1 MKPVLDKLHQN
12 LKSIVKKVKRYIK
25 TLWAIA
31 LIFGFAVKSYAQEGI
46 RAPLELG
53 KIEPYK
59 MEVTYDKT
67 SHLIFPTAIRYVD
80 LGSEYLIAGK
90 AEDAENVLR
99 IKATARDFEGET
111 NFSVITNDG
120 RFYSFNVYYSS
131 YPEVLSYDLLTLQK
145 AVGKASGNDVLFEE
159 LGNNSP
165 SLAGLLLKTIY
176 SKDKRIVKHIGAKS
190 YGIQFILKGIYI
202 HNGKYYFHTELRNRT
217 NVPFHIDFVNFKAVD
232 KKIAKRTVVQERPI
246 IPLRIYKPLNE
257 IAGKTVEQNVFL
269 LDQFTIDGDKIL
281 LIEIFEK
288 NGGRHQTLQVENL
301 DLLKARLV
309 NDMHLKF

>member
-1 MKPVLDKLHQN
+1 MKN
-12 LKSIVKKVKRYIK
+12 ILK
-25 TLWAIA
+25 TFWAIA
-31 LIFGFAVKSYAQEGI
+31 LILGFAVQSFAQDSI
-46 RAPLELG
+46 RTPLALG

-99 IKATARDFEGET
+99 VKATVRDFEPET

-120 RFYSFNVYYSS
+120 RFYSFNVSYSS
-131 YPEVLSYDLLTLQK
+131 YPEAMSYDLLTMQK
-145 AVGKASGNDVLFEE
+145 AVDKANGNDVLFEE

-165 SLAGLLLKTIY
+165 SLAGLLLETIY
-176 SKDKRIVKHIGAKS
+176 KNDNRIVKHIGAKS
-190 YGIQFILKGIYI
+190 FGIQFILKGIYI
-202 HNGKYYFHTELRNRT
+202 HNGKYYFHTELRNKT
-217 NVPFHIDFVNFKAVD
+217 NVPFQIDFINFKVVD
-232 KKIAKRTVVQERPI
+232 KKVAKRTVVLERPM
-246 IPLRIYKPLNE
+246 IPLRTYKPLDE
-257 IAGKTVEQNVFL
+257 IGGKLTEQNVFL
-269 LDQFTIDGDKIL
+269 LDQFTIADDKVL

-288 NGGRHQTLQVENL
+288 NGGRHQTLQVENS
-301 DLLKARLV
+301 DLIKARLI

>member
-1 MKPVLDKLHQN
+1 MKN
-12 LKSIVKKVKRYIK
+12 LFK
-25 TLWAIA
+25 TLWAFA
-31 LIFGFAVKSYAQEGI
+31 LTIGLAVNSFAQDSI
-46 RAPLELG
+46 RTPLALG
-53 KIEPYK
+53 KIEPYH

-99 IKATARDFEGET
+99 VKASVRNFEPET

-131 YPEVLSYDLLTLQK
+131 YPEEMSYDLLTMQK
-145 AVGKASGNDVLFEE
+145 AVDKANGNDVLFEE

-165 SLAGLLLKTIY
+165 SLAGLLLETIY
-176 SKDKRIVKHIGAKS
+176 KKDKRIVKHIGAKS
-190 YGIQFILKGIYI
+190 FGIQFILKGIYI

-217 NVPFHIDFVNFKAVD
+217 NVPFEIDFINFKVVD
-232 KKIAKRTVVQERPI
+232 KKVAKRIVVQERPLT
-246 IPLRIYKPLNE
+246 PLRTYKPLDG
-257 IAGKTVEQNVFL
+257 IAGKSTEQNVFL
-269 LDQFTIDGDKIL
+269 LDQFTIADDKVL

-288 NGGRHQTLQVENL
+288 NGGRHQTLQVENS
-301 DLLKARLV
+301 DLIKARLID
-309 NDMHLKF
+309 DMHLKF

>member
-1 MKPVLDKLHQN
+1 MKNH
-12 LKSIVKKVKRYIK
+12 LK
-25 TLWAIA
+25 TFWAIA
-31 LIFGFAVKSYAQEGI
+31 LILGFAVQSYAQDSI
-46 RAPLELG
+46 RTPLALG
-53 KIEPYK
+53 KIEPYR

-99 IKATARDFEGET
+99 VKASVREFEPET

-131 YPEVLSYDLLTLQK
+131 YPEAMSYDLLSMQK
-145 AVGKASGNDVLFEE
+145 AVDKANGNDVLFEE

-165 SLAGLLLKTIY
+165 SLAGLLLETIY
-176 SKDKRIVKHIGAKS
+176 KKDKRVVKHIGAKS
-190 YGIQFILKGIYI
+190 FGIQFILKGIYI

-217 NVPFHIDFVNFKAVD
+217 NVPFEIDFINFKVVD
-232 KKIAKRTVVQERPI
+232 KKVAKRTVVQERPLT
-246 IPLRIYKPLNE
+246 PLRTYKPLDG
-257 IAGKTVEQNVFL
+257 IGGQSTEQNVFL
-269 LDQFTIDGDKIL
+269 LDQFTIADDKVL

-288 NGGRHQTLQVENL
+288 NGGRHQILQVENS
-301 DLLKARLV
+301 DLIKARLI

>member
-1 MKPVLDKLHQN
+1 MKNH
-12 LKSIVKKVKRYIK
+12 LK
-25 TLWAIA
+25 TFWAIA
-31 LIFGFAVKSYAQEGI
+31 LILGFAVQSYAQDSI
-46 RAPLELG
+46 RTPLALG

-99 IKATARDFEGET
+99 VKATVKDFETET

-131 YPEVLSYDLLTLQK
+131 YPEVLSYDLLAMQK
-145 AVGKASGNDVLFEE
+145 AVDKANGNDVLFEE

-165 SLAGLLLKTIY
+165 SLAGLLLETIY
-176 SKDKRIVKHIGAKS
+176 KNDKRIVKHIGAKS
-190 YGIQFILKGIYI
+190 FGIQFILKGIYI

-217 NVPFHIDFVNFKAVD
+217 NVPFQIDFINFKVVD
-232 KKIAKRTVVQERPI
+232 KKVAKRTVVQERPM
-246 IPLRIYKPLNE
+246 IPLRTYKPLDE
-257 IAGKTVEQNVFL
+257 IGGKSIEQNVFL
-269 LDQFTIDGDKIL
+269 LDQFTIADDKVL

-288 NGGRHQTLQVENL
+288 NGGRHQTLQIENS
-301 DLLKARLV
+301 DLIKARLI

>member
-1 MKPVLDKLHQN
+1 MKNH
-12 LKSIVKKVKRYIK
+12 LK
-25 TLWAIA
+25 TFWAFA
-31 LIFGFAVKSYAQEGI
+31 LILGFAVQSYAQDSA
-46 RAPLELG
+46 RTKLALG
-53 KIEPYK
+53 KIQPYR

-99 IKATARDFEGET
+99 VKATVRDFEPET

-131 YPEVLSYDLLTLQK
+131 YPEAISYDLLTMQK
-145 AVGKASGNDVLFEE
+145 AVDKANGNDVLFEE

-165 SLAGLLLKTIY
+165 SLAGLLLETIY
-176 SKDKRIVKHIGAKS
+176 KKDKRIVKHIGAKS
-190 YGIQFILKGIYI
+190 FGIQFILKGIYI

-217 NVPFHIDFVNFKAVD
+217 NVPFQIDFMNFKVVD
-232 KKIAKRTVVQERPI
+232 KKVAKRTVVQERPM
-246 IPLRIYKPLNE
+246 IPLRTYKPLDD
-257 IAGKTVEQNVFL
+257 IAGKTIEQNVFL
-269 LDQFTIDGDKIL
+269 LDQFTIADDKVL

-288 NGGRHQTLQVENL
+288 NGGRHQTLQIENS
-301 DLLKARLV
+301 DLIKARLI

>member
-1 MKPVLDKLHQN
+1 MKNH
-12 LKSIVKKVKRYIK
+12 LK
-25 TLWAIA
+25 TFWALA
-31 LIFGFAVKSYAQEGI
+31 LILGFAIQSYAQDSI
-46 RAPLELG
+46 RTPLALG
-53 KIEPYK
+53 KIEPYR

-67 SHLIFPTAIRYVD
+67 SHLIFPTSIRYVD

-99 IKATARDFEGET
+99 VKASVRDFEQET

-131 YPEVLSYDLLTLQK
+131 YPEAMSYDLLTMQK
-145 AVGKASGNDVLFEE
+145 AVDRTNGNDVLFEE

-165 SLAGLLLKTIY
+165 SLAGLLLETIY
-176 SKDKRIVKHIGAKS
+176 KKDKRIVKHIGAKS
-190 YGIQFILKGIYI
+190 FGIQFILKGIYI

-217 NVPFHIDFVNFKAVD
+217 NVPFQIDFVNFKVVD
-232 KKIAKRTVVQERPI
+232 KKVAKRTVVQERPM
-246 IPLRIYKPLNE
+246 IPLRTYKPLAE
-257 IAGKTVEQNVFL
+257 ISGQTTEQNVFL
-269 LDQFTIDGDKIL
+269 LDQFTIADDKVL

-288 NGGRHQTLQVENL
+288 NGGRHQTLQVENS
-301 DLLKARLV
+301 DLIKARLI

>member
-1 MKPVLDKLHQN
+1 MKNH
-12 LKSIVKKVKRYIK
+12 LK
-25 TLWAIA
+25 TFWAIA
-31 LIFGFAVKSYAQEGI
+31 LILGFAVQSFAQDSI
-46 RAPLELG
+46 RTPLALG

-99 IKATARDFEGET
+99 VKASVRDFEPET

-131 YPEVLSYDLLTLQK
+131 YPEALSYDLLTMQK
-145 AVGKASGNDVLFEE
+145 AVDKANGNDVLFEE

-165 SLAGLLLKTIY
+165 SLAGLLLETIY
-176 SKDKRIVKHIGAKS
+176 KNDKRIVKHIGAKS
-190 YGIQFILKGIYI
+190 FGIQFILKGIYI
-202 HNGKYYFHTELRNRT
+202 HNGKYYFHTELRNKT
-217 NVPFHIDFVNFKAVD
+217 NVPFQIDFINFKVVD
-232 KKIAKRTVVQERPI
+232 KKVAKRTVVQERPM
-246 IPLRIYKPLNE
+246 IPLRTYKPLDE
-257 IAGKTVEQNVFL
+257 IGGKLTEQNVFL
-269 LDQFTIDGDKIL
+269 LDQFTIADDKVL

-288 NGGRHQTLQVENL
+288 NGGRHQTLQVENS
-301 DLLKARLV
+301 DLIKARLI

>member
-1 MKPVLDKLHQN
+1 MKN
-12 LKSIVKKVKRYIK
+12 ILK
-25 TLWAIA
+25 TFWAIA
-31 LIFGFAVKSYAQEGI
+31 LILGFAVQSFAQDSI
-46 RAPLELG
+46 RTPLALG

-99 IKATARDFEGET
+99 VKATVRDFEPET

-131 YPEVLSYDLLTLQK
+131 YPEAMSYDLLTMQK
-145 AVGKASGNDVLFEE
+145 AVDKANGNDVLFEE

-165 SLAGLLLKTIY
+165 SLAGLLLETIY
-176 SKDKRIVKHIGAKS
+176 KNDNRIVKHIGAKS
-190 YGIQFILKGIYI
+190 FGIQFILKGIYI
-202 HNGKYYFHTELRNRT
+202 HNGKYYFHTELRNKT
-217 NVPFHIDFVNFKAVD
+217 NVPFQIDFINFKVVD
-232 KKIAKRTVVQERPI
+232 KKVAKRTVVQERPM
-246 IPLRIYKPLNE
+246 IPLRTYKTLDE
-257 IAGKTVEQNVFL
+257 IGGKLTEQNVFL
-269 LDQFTIDGDKIL
+269 LDQFTIADDKVL

-288 NGGRHQTLQVENL
+288 NGGRHQTLQIENS
-301 DLLKARLV
+301 DLIKAHLID
-309 NDMHLKF
+309 DMHLKF

>member
-1 MKPVLDKLHQN
+1 MKNH
-12 LKSIVKKVKRYIK
+12 LK
-25 TLWAIA
+25 TFWAFA
-31 LIFGFAVKSYAQEGI
+31 LILGFAVTSYAQDTI
-46 RAPLELG
+46 RTPLALG
-53 KIEPYK
+53 KIEPYR

-99 IKATARDFEGET
+99 VKASVRDFEPET

-131 YPEVLSYDLLTLQK
+131 YPEAMSYDLLTMQK
-145 AVGKASGNDVLFEE
+145 AVDKAKGNDVLFEE

-165 SLAGLLLKTIY
+165 SLAGLLLETIY
-176 SKDKRIVKHIGAKS
+176 KKDKRIVKHIGAKS
-190 YGIQFILKGIYI
+190 FGIQFILKGIYI

-217 NVPFHIDFVNFKAVD
+217 NVPFEIDFINFKVVD
-232 KKIAKRTVVQERPI
+232 KKVAKRTVVQERPLT
-246 IPLRIYKPLNE
+246 PLRTYKPLDG
-257 IAGKTVEQNVFL
+257 IAGKSTEQNVFL
-269 LDQFTIDGDKIL
+269 LDQFTIADDKVL

-288 NGGRHQTLQVENL
+288 NGGRHQTLQVENS
-301 DLLKARLV
+301 DLIKARLID
-309 NDMHLKF
+309 DMHLKF

>member
-1 MKPVLDKLHQN
+1 MKNH
-12 LKSIVKKVKRYIK
+12 LK
-25 TLWAIA
+25 TFWALA
-31 LIFGFAVKSYAQEGI
+31 LILGIAVQSYAQDSI
-46 RAPLELG
+46 RTKLALG

-99 IKATARDFEGET
+99 VKASVRDFEAET

-131 YPEVLSYDLLTLQK
+131 YPEALSYDLLTMQK
-145 AVGKASGNDVLFEE
+145 AVDKANGNDVLFEE

-165 SLAGLLLKTIY
+165 SLAGLLLETIY
-176 SKDKRIVKHIGAKS
+176 KKDKRIVKHIGAKS
-190 YGIQFILKGIYI
+190 FGIQFILKGIYI
-202 HNGKYYFHTELRNRT
+202 HNGKYYFHTELRNKT
-217 NVPFHIDFVNFKAVD
+217 NVPFQIDFVNFKVVD
-232 KKIAKRTVVQERPI
+232 KKVAKRTVVQERPM
-246 IPLRIYKPLNE
+246 IPLRTYKPLTE
-257 IAGKTVEQNVFL
+257 IAGQTTEQNVFL
-269 LDQFTIDGDKIL
+269 LDQFTIADDKVL

-288 NGGRHQTLQVENL
+288 NGGRQQTLQVENS
-301 DLLKARLV
+301 DLIKARV
-309 NDMHLKF
+309 INDMHLKF

>member
-1 MKPVLDKLHQN
+1 MKNH
-12 LKSIVKKVKRYIK
+12 LK
-25 TLWAIA
+25 TFWAIA
-31 LIFGFAVKSYAQEGI
+31 LILGFAVQSFAQDSI
-46 RAPLELG
+46 RTPLALG

-99 IKATARDFEGET
+99 VKATVRDFEPET

-131 YPEVLSYDLLTLQK
+131 YPEAISYDLLTMQK
-145 AVGKASGNDVLFEE
+145 AVDKANGNDVLFEE

-165 SLAGLLLKTIY
+165 SLAGLLLETIY
-176 SKDKRIVKHIGAKS
+176 KNDNRIVKHIGAKS
-190 YGIQFILKGIYI
+190 FGIQFILKGIYI
-202 HNGKYYFHTELRNRT
+202 HNGKYYFHTELRNKT
-217 NVPFHIDFVNFKAVD
+217 NVPFQIDFINFKVVD
-232 KKIAKRTVVQERPI
+232 KKVAKRTVVQERPM
-246 IPLRIYKPLNE
+246 IPLRTYKPLDE
-257 IAGKTVEQNVFL
+257 IGGKLTEQNVFL
-269 LDQFTIDGDKIL
+269 LDQFTITDDKVL

-288 NGGRHQTLQVENL
+288 NGGRHQTLQVENS
-301 DLLKARLV
+301 DLIKARLI

>member
-1 MKPVLDKLHQN
+1 MKSH
-12 LKSIVKKVKRYIK
+12 LKIF
-25 TLWAIA
+25 WAFA
-31 LIFGFAVKSYAQEGI
+31 LILGFAVQSYAQDSA
-46 RAPLELG
+46 RTKLALG
-53 KIEPYK
+53 KIQPYR

-99 IKATARDFEGET
+99 VKASVRDFEPET

-131 YPEVLSYDLLTLQK
+131 YPEAMSYDLLTMQK
-145 AVGKASGNDVLFEE
+145 AVDKANGNDVLFEE

-165 SLAGLLLKTIY
+165 SLAGLLLETIY
-176 SKDKRIVKHIGAKS
+176 KKDKRIVKHIGAKS
-190 YGIQFILKGIYI
+190 FGIQFILKGIYI

-217 NVPFHIDFVNFKAVD
+217 NVPFQIDFVNFKVVD
-232 KKIAKRTVVQERPI
+232 KKVAKRTVVQERPM
-246 IPLRIYKPLNE
+246 IPLRTYKPLDE
-257 IAGKTVEQNVFL
+257 IGGKSTEQNVFL
-269 LDQFTIDGDKIL
+269 LDQFTIADDKVL

-288 NGGRHQTLQVENL
+288 NGGRHQTLQIENS
-301 DLLKARLV
+301 DLIKARLI